1 MKINIPR
8 SAVLTLIEVLE
19 KILFKLAENNGD
31 NKTAPVERS
40 LPFGL
45 KYKLVS
51 NYNSLVTVASDYDTK
66 RKEII
71 KKYGVENE
79 ETHEYSIQDEESK
92 SKALDEITKMLA
104 ESVIVEVLKISTKEI
119 EEVNDE
125 SIELS
130 TVDIILLQEFL
141 VKKETDINDIR
152 EPRKFT

>member
-19 KILFKLAENNGD
+19 KILFKLAENTDGS
-31 NKTAPVERS
+31 KLAPVERS

-71 KKYGVENE
+71 KKYGVEDE
-79 ETHEYSIQDEESK
+79 ETHEYSIQNEESK

-104 ESVIVEVLKISTKEI
+104 ESVVVEVLKISTKEI

-141 VKKETDINDIR
+141 VKKEGN
-152 EPRKFT
+152 

>member
-19 KILFKLAENNGD
+19 KILFKPAENNGD

-51 NYNSLVTVASDYDTK
+51 NYNSLVTAASDYDTK

-92 SKALDEITKMLA
+92 SKALDEIAKMLA
-104 ESVIVEVLKISTKEI
+104 ESVVVEVFKISTKEI

-141 VKKETDINDIR
+141 VKKEGN
-152 EPRKFT
+152 

>member
-8 SAVLTLIEVLE
+8 SAVLTLIEVQE

-141 VKKETDINDIR
+141 VKKEGN
-152 EPRKFT
+152 

>member
-92 SKALDEITKMLA
+92 SKALDEIAKMLA

-119 EEVNDE
+119 EEVNDD

-141 VKKETDINDIR
+141 VKKEGN
-152 EPRKFT
+152 

>member
-19 KILFKLAENNGD
+19 KILFKPAENNGD

-51 NYNSLVTVASDYDTK
+51 NYNSLVTVASDYNTK

-71 KKYGVENE
+71 RKYGVEDE

-141 VKKETDINDIR
+141 VKKEGN
-152 EPRKFT
+152 

>member
-8 SAVLTLIEVLE
+8 SAVLTLVEVLE
-19 KILFKLAENNGD
+19 KILFKFAENNGD

-119 EEVNDE
+119 EEVSDE

-141 VKKETDINDIR
+141 VKKEGN
-152 EPRKFT
+152 

>member
-19 KILFKLAENNGD
+19 KILFKPAENNGD

-51 NYNSLVTVASDYDTK
+51 NYNSLVTASSDYDTK

-71 KKYGVENE
+71 KKYGVEDE
-79 ETHEYSIQDEESK
+79 ETHEYSIQNEESK
-92 SKALDEITKMLA
+92 SKALDEIAKMLA
-104 ESVIVEVLKISTKEI
+104 ESVVVEVLKISTKEI

-141 VKKETDINDIR
+141 VKKEGN
-152 EPRKFT
+152 

>member
-19 KILFKLAENNGD
+19 KILFKPAENNGD

-51 NYNSLVTVASDYDTK
+51 NYNSLVTAASDYDTK

-92 SKALDEITKMLA
+92 SKALDEIVKMLA
-104 ESVIVEVLKISTKEI
+104 ESVIVEVLKVPTKEI

-130 TVDIILLQEFL
+130 TLDIILLQEFL
-141 VKKETDINDIR
+141 VEKEGN
-152 EPRKFT
+152 

>member
-8 SAVLTLIEVLE
+8 SAVLTLVEVLE
-19 KILFKLAENNGD
+19 KILFKFAENNGD

-51 NYNSLVTVASDYDTK
+51 NYNSLVIAASDYDTK

-141 VKKETDINDIR
+141 VKKEGN
-152 EPRKFT
+152 

>member
-19 KILFKLAENNGD
+19 KILFKPAENNGD
-31 NKTAPVERS
+31 NKTAPVERAI
-40 LPFGL
+40 PFGL

-51 NYNSLVTVASDYDTK
+51 NYNSLVTVASDYNTK

-71 KKYGVENE
+71 RKYGVEDE

-141 VKKETDINDIR
+141 VKKEGN
-152 EPRKFT
+152 

>member
-19 KILFKLAENNGD
+19 KILFKLAENTDGG
-31 NKTAPVERS
+31 KSAPVERS

-119 EEVNDE
+119 EKVNDE

-141 VKKETDINDIR
+141 VKKEGN
-152 EPRKFT
+152 

>member
-1 MKINIPR
+1 MKTNIPR

-19 KILFKLAENNGD
+19 KILFKPAENNGD

-92 SKALDEITKMLA
+92 SKALDEIAKMLA
-104 ESVIVEVLKISTKEI
+104 ENVIVEVLKISTKEI

-141 VKKETDINDIR
+141 VKKEGN
-152 EPRKFT
+152 

>member
-71 KKYGVENE
+71 KKYGVEDE
-79 ETHEYSIQDEESK
+79 ETHEYSIQNEESK

-141 VKKETDINDIR
+141 VKKEGN
-152 EPRKFT
+152 

>member
-8 SAVLTLIEVLE
+8 SAVLTLVEVLE
-19 KILFKLAENNGD
+19 KILFKFAENNGD

-40 LPFGL
+40 IPFGL

-141 VKKETDINDIR
+141 VKKEGN
-152 EPRKFT
+152 

>member
-19 KILFKLAENNGD
+19 KILFKLAENTDGS
-31 NKTAPVERS
+31 KLAPVERS

-51 NYNSLVTVASDYDTK
+51 NYNSLVTASSDYDTK

-92 SKALDEITKMLA
+92 SKALDEIAKMLA
-104 ESVIVEVLKISTKEI
+104 ESVVVEVLKISTKEI

-141 VKKETDINDIR
+141 VKKEGN
-152 EPRKFT
+152 

>member
-19 KILFKLAENNGD
+19 KILFKPTENNGD
-31 NKTAPVERS
+31 NKTVPVERS
-40 LPFGL
+40 IPFGL

-104 ESVIVEVLKISTKEI
+104 ENVIVEVLKISTKEI

-141 VKKETDINDIR
+141 VKKEGN
-152 EPRKFT
+152 

>member
-51 NYNSLVTVASDYDTK
+51 NYNSLVIAASDYDTK

-92 SKALDEITKMLA
+92 SKALDEIAKMLA

-119 EEVNDE
+119 EEVKDE

-141 VKKETDINDIR
+141 VKKEGN
-152 EPRKFT
+152 

>member
-19 KILFKLAENNGD
+19 KILFKLTENNGD

-141 VKKETDINDIR
+141 VKKEGN
-152 EPRKFT
+152 

>member
-19 KILFKLAENNGD
+19 KILFKPAENNGD
-31 NKTAPVERS
+31 NKTVPVERS

-51 NYNSLVTVASDYDTK
+51 NYNSLVIAASDYDTK

-92 SKALDEITKMLA
+92 SKALDEIAKMLA
-104 ESVIVEVLKISTKEI
+104 ESVIVEVLKVPTKEI

-141 VKKETDINDIR
+141 VEKEGN
-152 EPRKFT
+152 

>member
-8 SAVLTLIEVLE
+8 SAVLTLVEVLE
-19 KILFKLAENNGD
+19 KILFKFAENNGD

-51 NYNSLVTVASDYDTK
+51 NYNSLVTVASDYDAK

-104 ESVIVEVLKISTKEI
+104 ENVIVEVLKISTKEI

-141 VKKETDINDIR
+141 VKKEGN
-152 EPRKFT
+152 

>member
-19 KILFKLAENNGD
+19 KILFKPAENNGD
-31 NKTAPVERS
+31 NKIVPVERS

-51 NYNSLVTVASDYDTK
+51 NYNSLVTAASDYDTK

-92 SKALDEITKMLA
+92 SKALDEIAKMLS
-104 ESVIVEVLKISTKEI
+104 ESVIVEVLKVPTKEI

-141 VKKETDINDIR
+141 VEKEGN
-152 EPRKFT
+152 

>member
-1 MKINIPR
+1 MKINIPI
-8 SAVLTLIEVLE
+8 SAVLTLIEVME
-19 KILFKLAENNGD
+19 KILFKPAENNGD
-31 NKTAPVERS
+31 NKIVPVERS

-141 VKKETDINDIR
+141 VKKEGN
-152 EPRKFT
+152 

>member
-19 KILFKLAENNGD
+19 KILFKPAENNGD

-40 LPFGL
+40 IPFGL

-71 KKYGVENE
+71 KKYGVEDE
-79 ETHEYSIQDEESK
+79 ETHEYSIQNEESK

-104 ESVIVEVLKISTKEI
+104 ESGIVEVLKISTKEI

-141 VKKETDINDIR
+141 VKKEGN
-152 EPRKFT
+152 

>member
-8 SAVLTLIEVLE
+8 SDILTLDKVLE
-19 KILFKLAENNGD
+19 KILFKFAENNGD

-104 ESVIVEVLKISTKEI
+104 ESVIVEVLKIFTKEI

-141 VKKETDINDIR
+141 VKKEGN
-152 EPRKFT
+152 

>member
-8 SAVLTLIEVLE
+8 SAVLTLVEVLE
-19 KILFKLAENNGD
+19 KILFKFAENNGD

-51 NYNSLVTVASDYDTK
+51 NYNSLVIAASDYDTK

-92 SKALDEITKMLA
+92 SKALDEIAKMLA
-104 ESVIVEVLKISTKEI
+104 ESVIVEVLKVPTKEI

-141 VKKETDINDIR
+141 VKKEGN
-152 EPRKFT
+152 

>member
-19 KILFKLAENNGD
+19 KILFKPAENNGD
-31 NKTAPVERS
+31 NKTAPVERAI
-40 LPFGL
+40 PFGL

-51 NYNSLVTVASDYDTK
+51 NYNSLVTAASDYDTK

-71 KKYGVENE
+71 RKYGVEDE
-79 ETHEYSIQDEESK
+79 ETHEYSIQNEESK
-92 SKALDEITKMLA
+92 SKALDEIAKMLA

-119 EEVNDE
+119 EEINDE

-141 VKKETDINDIR
+141 VKKEGN
-152 EPRKFT
+152 

>member
-71 KKYGVENE
+71 KKYGVENK

-141 VKKETDINDIR
+141 VKKEGN
-152 EPRKFT
+152 

>member
-31 NKTAPVERS
+31 NKTVPVERS

-51 NYNSLVTVASDYDTK
+51 NYNSLVTAASDYDTK

-141 VKKETDINDIR
+141 VKKEGN
-152 EPRKFT
+152 

>member
-92 SKALDEITKMLA
+92 SKALDEIAKMLA
-104 ESVIVEVLKISTKEI
+104 ESVVVEVFKISTKEI

-141 VKKETDINDIR
+141 VKKEGN
-152 EPRKFT
+152 

>member
-8 SAVLTLIEVLE
+8 SAVLTLVEVLE
-19 KILFKLAENNGD
+19 KILFKFAENNGD

-51 NYNSLVTVASDYDTK
+51 NYNSLVIAASDYDTK

-92 SKALDEITKMLA
+92 SKALDEIAKMLS
-104 ESVIVEVLKISTKEI
+104 ESVIVEVLKVPTKEI

-141 VKKETDINDIR
+141 VEKEGN
-152 EPRKFT
+152 

>member
-19 KILFKLAENNGD
+19 KILFKFAENNGD

-92 SKALDEITKMLA
+92 SKALDEIAKMLA

-141 VKKETDINDIR
+141 VKKEGN
-152 EPRKFT
+152 

>member
-19 KILFKLAENNGD
+19 KILFKFAENNGD

-51 NYNSLVTVASDYDTK
+51 NYNSLVTAASDYDTK

-104 ESVIVEVLKISTKEI
+104 ENVIVEVLKISTKEI

-141 VKKETDINDIR
+141 VEKEGN
-152 EPRKFT
+152 

>member
-40 LPFGL
+40 LPFGF

-141 VKKETDINDIR
+141 VKKEGN
-152 EPRKFT
+152 

>member
-19 KILFKLAENNGD
+19 KILFKPAENNGD

-40 LPFGL
+40 IPFGL

-71 KKYGVENE
+71 KKYGVEDE
-79 ETHEYSIQDEESK
+79 ETHEYSIQNEESK
-92 SKALDEITKMLA
+92 SKALDEIAKMLA

-119 EEVNDE
+119 EEVSDE

-141 VKKETDINDIR
+141 VKKEGN
-152 EPRKFT
+152 

>member
-1 MKINIPR
+1 MKTNIPR

-92 SKALDEITKMLA
+92 SKALDEITKILA

-141 VKKETDINDIR
+141 VKKEGN
-152 EPRKFT
+152 

>member
-31 NKTAPVERS
+31 NKTVPVERS

-79 ETHEYSIQDEESK
+79 ETHEYSIQNEESK
-92 SKALDEITKMLA
+92 SKALDEIAKMLA

-141 VKKETDINDIR
+141 VKKEGN
-152 EPRKFT
+152 

>member
-19 KILFKLAENNGD
+19 KILFKPAENNGD

-51 NYNSLVTVASDYDTK
+51 NYNSLVTAASDYDTK

-92 SKALDEITKMLA
+92 SKALDEIVKMLA

-141 VKKETDINDIR
+141 VKGEGN
-152 EPRKFT
+152 

>member
-19 KILFKLAENNGD
+19 KILFKPTENNGD
-31 NKTAPVERS
+31 NKTVPVERS
-40 LPFGL
+40 IPFGL

-92 SKALDEITKMLA
+92 SKALDEIAKMLA
-104 ESVIVEVLKISTKEI
+104 ESVVVEVLKISTKEI

-141 VKKETDINDIR
+141 VKKEGN
-152 EPRKFT
+152 

>member
-19 KILFKLAENNGD
+19 KILFKLAENADGG
-31 NKTAPVERS
+31 KLAPVERS

-104 ESVIVEVLKISTKEI
+104 ESVVVEVLKISTKEI

-141 VKKETDINDIR
+141 VKKEGN
-152 EPRKFT
+152 

>member
-8 SAVLTLIEVLE
+8 SAVLTLVEVLE
-19 KILFKLAENNGD
+19 KILFKFAENNGD

-104 ESVIVEVLKISTKEI
+104 ESIVVEVLKISTKEI
-119 EEVNDE
+119 EEVSDE

-141 VKKETDINDIR
+141 VKKEGN
-152 EPRKFT
+152 